1 MPVLSDPFASLFS
14 STAEFARLEEGLSG
28 PGVTALFGLPPAGRM
43 ALAVQ
48 LSRRLGRPLCV
59 VTAGEAEASRAAA
72 DLQALGLSA
81 AVFPA
86 RDLLLRPIEGAGRE
100 YEYRRLAVLGGLV
113 GSRVDAVCV
122 PAEGLLQ
129 FTVPKAEFC
138 ANTLTLKPGME
149 IPQKKLAV
157 RLFGA
162 GLAVAGAVLVLFR
175 VSPPVCLLLIFAGL
189 AYTTAVEHWL
199 KGQAERENE
208 NAI

>member
-100 YEYRRLAVLGGLV
+100 Y
-113 GSRVDAVCV
+113 
-122 PAEGLLQ
+122 
-129 FTVPKAEFC
+129 
-138 ANTLTLKPGME
+138 
-149 IPQKKLAV
+149 
-157 RLFGA
+157 
-162 GLAVAGAVLVLFR
+162 
-175 VSPPVCLLLIFAGL
+175 
-189 AYTTAVEHWL
+189 
-199 KGQAERENE
+199 
-208 NAI
+208 